1 MFVTENYHSLKHKWI
16 IVNQLQ
22 SNSQL
27 ISNENREALDP

>member
-1 MFVTENYHSLKHKWI
+1 MCVTENYHSLKYKWI

-27 ISNENREALDP
+27 ISNEYREALDS